1 MASIPRKRKN
11 EILKMYYDGDTVGRA
26 AVNRYLDMQRN
37 IAPKI
42 TSEELI
48 FLKENFNEYDNQV
61 YRSYAKLTE
70 TFSTVG
76 LDN

>member
-48 FLKENFNEYDNQV
+48 FSK
-61 YRSYAKLTE
+61 RKI
-70 TFSTVG
+70 
-76 LDN
+76 